1 MLHAL
6 DPRVKQAWLV
16 ALLLLP
22 GKLALPGKAAVCLS
36 VAAVTAASLPR
47 RVWAQQL
54 LTLGALCC
62 VLFLFSA
69 LSADRCVSRLRAV
82 AVMFD
87 PSLFLVAVSV
97 APLTQLRMPGP
108 GVDASLPQLAQAV
121 LGSRY
126 SYVLLH
132 LGPLHVTRRGA
143 AFAASA
149 ACLTFTL
156 LQSARLVLS
165 TTPPEGLAAGLAW
178 AARPLRMVAPLR
190 QGVDEAILGLLL
202 ALRFCSLVFEEA
214 RNLALALATRGVDW
228 AAMGPLGS
236 LETGLAL
243 LARLMGALFAN
254 AAQIADA
261 MRARG
266 FQDAA
271 QARAALQ
278 VRDTPLLRL
287 MCQRPDSCIMWS
299 PSTANCCICAP
310 SRTGSRSPC

>member
-1 MLHAL
+1 MSAVSLGAFVRMTQFLPPH
-6 DPRVKQAWLV
+6 PP
-16 ALLLLP
+16 LLL
-22 GKLALPGKAAVCLS
+22 
-36 VAAVTAASLPR
+36 
-47 RVWAQQL
+47 
-54 LTLGALCC
+54 
-62 VLFLFSA
+62 
-69 LSADRCVSRLRAV
+69 
-82 AVMFD
+82 
-87 PSLFLVAVSV
+87 VSV

-108 GVDASLPQLAQAV
+108 AVDASLPPLPPAA
-121 LGSRY
+121 LGSAY

-143 AFAASA
+143 SFAASA

-178 AARPLRMVAPLR
+178 AAVPLRWCPPLR
-190 QGVDEAILGLLL
+190 RGVDEAILGLLL

-228 AAMGPLGS
+228 AAMGPVGS
-236 LETGLAL
+236 LETALAL
-243 LARLMGALFAN
+243 MARLMGALFAN

-266 FQDAA
+266 FRDAA

-278 VRDTPLLRL
+278 VRATNSL
-287 MCQRPDSCIMWS
+287 
-299 PSTANCCICAP
+299 
-310 SRTGSRSPC
+310 